1 MAKHTPA
8 PWRYEYA
15 DGYCGEIIAANGKF
29 VCTFTDEPSES
40 DARLLAAAPELLEAL
55 IECERYGGGYTNCD
69 QSYLPPTVR
78 AQIQTAIAKARG
90 EP

>member
-1 MAKHTPA
+1 MSKHTPG
-8 PWRYEYA
+8 PWAVHGLDVRD
-15 DGYCGEIIAANGKF
+15 DGESLIAR
-29 VCTFTDEPSES
+29 VSWRRDEEQEPFN
-40 DARLLAAAPELLEAL
+40 AHLIAAAPELLEAL

-78 AQIQTAIAKARG
+78 AQIQTALDKARG